1 MKSDIAEIIKAFFG
15 TLGFLFVL
23 LPITFIG
30 IPYKIISS
38 PNHTHFINIGTFR
51 YFGLVPIVVGGII
64 YFWCSLSFVFSGK
77 GTPIYSMPPKKL
89 VVKGLYRFVRN
100 PMYIAGLLV
109 LAGEV
114 LLFQS
119 RDVFIYLLAMFGV
132 FNFFVLGREEPRLEK
147 RFGESYRR
155 YRKSVRRWIPRLT
168 PYQEND
174 SVSQYITSFQNP

>member
-23 LPITFIG
+23 LPIILIA

-38 PNHTHFINIGTFR
+38 PNHTHFFNIGAFR

-64 YFWCSLSFVFSGK
+64 YFWCSISFVFSGK
-77 GTPIYSMPPKKL
+77 GTPIHTMPPKKL

-100 PMYIAGLLV
+100 PMYLAGYLI

-119 RDVFIYLLAMFGV
+119 KGVFIYLLVMFGV
-132 FNFFVLGREEPRLEK
+132 FNFLVVGREEARLGK
-147 RFGESYRR
+147 RFGESYKQ
-155 YRKSVRRWIPRLT
+155 YCKSVGRWIPRLS
-168 PYQEND
+168 PYREND
-174 SVSQYITSFQNP
+174 SGSK

>member
-1 MKSDIAEIIKAFFG
+1 MESKISETIKAFLG

-23 LPITFIG
+23 LPIILIG

-38 PNHTHFINIGTFR
+38 PNHTHLFYIGAFR

-64 YFWCSLSFVFSGK
+64 YFLCSLSFVFSGK
-77 GTPIYSMPPKKL
+77 GTPIHSMPPKEL

-119 RDVFIYLLAMFGV
+119 KGVFIYLLVMFGV
-132 FNFFVLGREEPRLEK
+132 FNFFVLGREEPRLET
-147 RFGESYRR
+147 RFGEPYKR
-155 YRKSVRRWIPRLT
+155 YRKSVRRWIPRLA
-168 PYQEND
+168 PYREYD
-174 SVSQYITSFQNP
+174 SESQ